1 LRFSG
6 LSRKTIMETGIQI
19 NTENISGLIHFIRGE
34 KVILD
39 SDLARLYEVPTKV
52 LKQAVRRN
60 LDRFPVDF
68 MFELTDNEANSLR
81 SQIVTLKRGQHLKY
95 LPFAFTEQ
103 GVAMLSSVLNSARAI
118 HVNIAIMRAFVQM
131 RKFLE
136 THKELAMKIEELER
150 TVSSH
155 DDNIQLIFETIR
167 QLMEKKSEPMEP
179 VGFELRSVQTF
190 IVQKFG

>member
-1 LRFSG
+1 LQ
-6 LSRKTIMETGIQI
+6 IQ
-19 NTENISGLIHFIRGE
+19 TEKITGLIHFIRGE

-60 LDRFPVDF
+60 ITRFPIDF
-68 MFELTDNEANSLR
+68 MFELTDNEADSLR

-103 GVAMLSSVLNSARAI
+103 GVAMLSSVLNSERAI
-118 HVNIAIMRAFVQM
+118 WVNIAIMRAFVQK

-136 THKELAMKIEELER
+136 TRRGLALKIEAR
-150 TVSSH
+150 
-155 DDNIQLIFETIR
+155 
-167 QLMEKKSEPMEP
+167 
-179 VGFELRSVQTF
+179 
-190 IVQKFG
+190 